1 MRWEGLRYFISMENR
16 RNYRIRVENCIGTII
31 DVHRSISDTYEDEE
45 FLSQF
50 EALKKAVE
58 DLDMN
63 LVCEGDVLMVE
74 QATNALLGEFSDIF
88 EGGEL
93 GRVCGETIN

>member
-1 MRWEGLRYFISMENR
+1 MENR

-31 DVHRSISDTYEDEE
+31 DVHRSIGEAYEDED

-58 DLDMN
+58 DLDMS

-74 QATNALLGEFSDIF
+74 QATNALLGEFSDVF

-93 GRVCGETIN
+93 VRVCGETIN